1 MGLSLADWILF
12 ISAIVLFCAVDLK
25 LMEKNYDEE

>member
-1 MGLSLADWILF
+1 MSLADWIIL

-25 LMEKNYDEE
+25 LMEKKHDSES